1 MDATAALSVLD
12 DTQSTPRISKHS
24 QSDTEWSPGFS
35 AGRGFQDSESESECP
50 ARPKSRVLDVFNSS
64 MSNLAEIAGKQ
75 NIDPLKSQLEH
86 WEDCSEME
94 KQTYA
99 RTAKE
104 ACQLVCHVIAPRDGE
119 KLFQVVQQQQNGGI
133 ARDTGL
139 EALIA
144 AYKKAP
150 SKALKTQIL
159 SIYANRFTATELKAI
174 HRPFENL
181 SDRQIKKARAHSS
194 SKGSGSPLT
203 KIPQH
208 RIRLDKGKLDHFME
222 FTSRPYFYQDVAF
235 GSRTLK
241 LESGEE
247 MVMPNIVRT
256 VARCTI
262 INQYL
267 DFCKEENFTP
277 LSRAT
282 MWRILEVQ
290 EASQR
295 KSLKG
300 LDNTAADGAEGFEAL
315 YEIVDQLEEVGADK
329 EWSSQ
334 TRKRLKDSKL
344 YLKTTYRDHC
354 QEESACPDHC
364 RVFALSDAKDAD
376 YQTLCNHE
384 HDHACRDCDSLKEVI
399 QEIQRSISEYSS
411 KINDKE
417 KEDDLRY
424 EADIAEVKIKEWK
437 AHIMRAQNQE
447 QSKQNILL
455 SLQQNEVFVILD
467 WAMKFT
473 QMKFREKQSEWFGK
487 RGINWHICCVI
498 SRKEDKLEVT
508 SYAHLFNSCTQDWFS
523 VLSIIENLMSII
535 KKSNLGITKAY
546 LRSDE
551 AGCYHN
557 SSLIA
562 SLRDIGDRQGIE
574 IVRYDHSEPQHGKDL
589 CDRILCPMKAA
600 IRRYCNEGH
609 DIVTAHDMQVALD
622 KRPVQGTTAAVFC
635 VSEEKETL
643 KMKKIAN
650 YSSLHNFEFTPDG
663 LRVWKAYN
671 IGTGKLIS
679 WGSIILYPQEATGLV
694 EEKPFFPTSTREM
707 YRKTNQ
713 QKKDAEDEDSIECPN
728 PQCMAEF
735 HSRSELEAHL
745 NVIGHHSPAE
755 QVRRGLYDTLRI
767 DWVRRFQNISLDGKR
782 QTRHESEVESATAP
796 EDGLLKMGWAL
807 HKPRGG
813 QTRFSHKVRAYLQ
826 KKFEIGLG
834 RGRKEEP
841 SQVANDMRKARNADG
856 TRMFGRTEWLS
867 KLQIQGFFS
876 RMSAKRKQS
885 TLKEFS
891 TDEEDDEIDDAAAEE
906 YACQND
912 EQLEKETSEAVVE
925 AIGVRHPLMYDVFNL
940 CEMANENKLSSFK
953 CKMLK
958 EICKHFEIP
967 FNTRN
972 SKSELLQKIT
982 EMVAECS
989 CSSK

>member
-50 ARPKSRVLDVFNSS
+50 ARPKTTVLDVFNSS

-119 KLFQVVQQQQNGGI
+119 KLFQVVQQKQNGGI

-364 RVFALSDAKDAD
+364 RVFALSDANDAD

-609 DIVTAHDMQVALD
+609 DIVTAHDMQVALE

-679 WGSIILYPQEATGLV
+679 WESIILYPQEATGLV
-694 EEKPFFPTSTREM
+694 EEKSFFPTSTREM

-796 EDGLLKMGWAL
+796 EDGVLKMGWAL

>member
-119 KLFQVVQQQQNGGI
+119 KLFQVVQQKQNGGI

-334 TRKRLKDSKL
+334 TWKRLKDSKL

-364 RVFALSDAKDAD
+364 RVFPLSDANDAD

-609 DIVTAHDMQVALD
+609 DIVTAHDMQVALE

-679 WGSIILYPQEATGLV
+679 WESIILYPQEATGLV
-694 EEKPFFPTSTREM
+694 EEKSFFPTSTREM

-713 QKKDAEDEDSIECPN
+713 QKKDGEDEDSIECPN

-796 EDGLLKMGWAL
+796 EDGVLKMGWAV

-876 RMSAKRKQS
+876 RMSAKRKRS

>member
-99 RTAKE
+99 RTAKD

-181 SDRQIKKARAHSS
+181 CDRQIKKARAHSS
-194 SKGSGSPLT
+194 SKGSGNPLT

-208 RIRLDKGKLDHFME
+208 RIRLDKGKVDHFME

-384 HDHACRDCDSLKEVI
+384 HDYACRDCDSLKEVI
-399 QEIQRSISEYSS
+399 QEIQRSISEYSF

-424 EADIAEVKIKEWK
+424 EADIAEVKIK
-437 AHIMRAQNQE
+437 
-447 QSKQNILL
+447 
-455 SLQQNEVFVILD
+455 
-467 WAMKFT
+467 
-473 QMKFREKQSEWFGK
+473 
-487 RGINWHICCVI
+487 
-498 SRKEDKLEVT
+498 
-508 SYAHLFNSCTQDWFS
+508 
-523 VLSIIENLMSII
+523 
-535 KKSNLGITKAY
+535 
-546 LRSDE
+546 
-551 AGCYHN
+551 
-557 SSLIA
+557 
-562 SLRDIGDRQGIE
+562 
-574 IVRYDHSEPQHGKDL
+574 
-589 CDRILCPMKAA
+589 
-600 IRRYCNEGH
+600 
-609 DIVTAHDMQVALD
+609 
-622 KRPVQGTTAAVFC
+622 
-635 VSEEKETL
+635 
-643 KMKKIAN
+643 
-650 YSSLHNFEFTPDG
+650 
-663 LRVWKAYN
+663 
-671 IGTGKLIS
+671 
-679 WGSIILYPQEATGLV
+679 
-694 EEKPFFPTSTREM
+694 
-707 YRKTNQ
+707 
-713 QKKDAEDEDSIECPN
+713 
-728 PQCMAEF
+728 
-735 HSRSELEAHL
+735 
-745 NVIGHHSPAE
+745 
-755 QVRRGLYDTLRI
+755 
-767 DWVRRFQNISLDGKR
+767 
-782 QTRHESEVESATAP
+782 
-796 EDGLLKMGWAL
+796 
-807 HKPRGG
+807 
-813 QTRFSHKVRAYLQ
+813 
-826 KKFEIGLG
+826 
-834 RGRKEEP
+834 
-841 SQVANDMRKARNADG
+841 
-856 TRMFGRTEWLS
+856 
-867 KLQIQGFFS
+867 
-876 RMSAKRKQS
+876 
-885 TLKEFS
+885 
-891 TDEEDDEIDDAAAEE
+891 
-906 YACQND
+906 
-912 EQLEKETSEAVVE
+912 
-925 AIGVRHPLMYDVFNL
+925 
-940 CEMANENKLSSFK
+940 
-953 CKMLK
+953 
-958 EICKHFEIP
+958 
-967 FNTRN
+967 
-972 SKSELLQKIT
+972 
-982 EMVAECS
+982 
-989 CSSK
+989 

>member
-50 ARPKSRVLDVFNSS
+50 ARPKSRVLEVFNSS

-679 WGSIILYPQEATGLV
+679 WGSIILYPQGATGLV

-735 HSRSELEAHL
+735 HSRSALEAHL

-782 QTRHESEVESATAP
+782 QTRHESEVESATTP

>member
-12 DTQSTPRISKHS
+12 DIQSTPRVSRRS
-24 QSDTEWSPGFS
+24 QSDTEWTPGFS
-35 AGRGFQDSESESECP
+35 AGRDFQDSESESECP

-64 MSNLAEIAGKQ
+64 VLNLAEIAGKQ
-75 NIDPLKSQLEH
+75 SIDPLKSQLEH

-94 KQTYA
+94 KQTYI

-119 KLFQVVQQQQNGGI
+119 KLFQVVQLQQNCGI

-194 SKGSGSPLT
+194 SKGSGNPLT

-208 RIRLDKGKLDHFME
+208 RVRLDKGKLDHFME

-235 GSRTLK
+235 GTRKLK

-247 MVMPNIVRT
+247 IVMPNIVRT

-267 DFCKEENFTP
+267 DFCKEDNFTP

-300 LDNTAADGAEGFEAL
+300 LDNTAADGAEGFETL
-315 YEIVDQLEEVGADK
+315 YVIVDQLEEVGADK
-329 EWSSQ
+329 DWSSQ
-334 TRKRLKDSKL
+334 TRKRLKESKL
-344 YLKTTYRDHC
+344 YLKTIYRDHC

-364 RVFALSDAKDAD
+364 RVFALSDANDAD

-384 HDHACRDCDSLKEVI
+384 HDHACRDCESLKEVI
-399 QEIQRSISEYSS
+399 QEIQSSISEYSS

-417 KEDDLRY
+417 KEEDLRY
-424 EADIAEVKIKEWK
+424 EADIAEIKIKEWK

-455 SLQQNEVFVILD
+455 SLQENEVFIILD

-473 QMKFREKQSEWFGK
+473 HIKFREKQSEWFGK

-523 VLSIIENLMSII
+523 VLSITENLMSLI
-535 KKSNLGITKAY
+535 KKSNPGIAKAY

-609 DIVTAHDMQVALD
+609 DIITAYDMQIALD

-635 VSEEKETL
+635 VNEEKKTL

-679 WGSIILYPQEATGLV
+679 WESIILYPQEATSLV

-713 QKKDAEDEDSIECPN
+713 QKKDAEDKDSVECPN
-728 PQCMAEF
+728 PQCLAEF

-755 QVRRGLYDTLRI
+755 
-767 DWVRRFQNISLDGKR
+767 
-782 QTRHESEVESATAP
+782 
-796 EDGLLKMGWAL
+796 
-807 HKPRGG
+807 
-813 QTRFSHKVRAYLQ
+813 
-826 KKFEIGLG
+826 
-834 RGRKEEP
+834 
-841 SQVANDMRKARNADG
+841 
-856 TRMFGRTEWLS
+856 
-867 KLQIQGFFS
+867 
-876 RMSAKRKQS
+876 
-885 TLKEFS
+885 
-891 TDEEDDEIDDAAAEE
+891 
-906 YACQND
+906 
-912 EQLEKETSEAVVE
+912 
-925 AIGVRHPLMYDVFNL
+925 
-940 CEMANENKLSSFK
+940 
-953 CKMLK
+953 
-958 EICKHFEIP
+958 
-967 FNTRN
+967 
-972 SKSELLQKIT
+972 
-982 EMVAECS
+982 
-989 CSSK
+989 

>member
-679 WGSIILYPQEATGLV
+679 WESIILYPQEATGLV

>member
-1 MDATAALSVLD
+1 M
-12 DTQSTPRISKHS
+12 
-24 QSDTEWSPGFS
+24 
-35 AGRGFQDSESESECP
+35 
-50 ARPKSRVLDVFNSS
+50 
-64 MSNLAEIAGKQ
+64 
-75 NIDPLKSQLEH
+75 
-86 WEDCSEME
+86 
-94 KQTYA
+94 
-99 RTAKE
+99 
-104 ACQLVCHVIAPRDGE
+104 
-119 KLFQVVQQQQNGGI
+119 
-133 ARDTGL
+133 
-139 EALIA
+139 
-144 AYKKAP
+144 
-150 SKALKTQIL
+150 
-159 SIYANRFTATELKAI
+159 KAI

-181 SDRQIKKARAHSS
+181 SDRQIKKARAHSC

-300 LDNTAADGAEGFEAL
+300 LDNSAAEGAEGFETL
-315 YEIVDQLEEVGADK
+315 YEIADQLEEVGADK

-364 RVFALSDAKDAD
+364 RVFTLSDANDAD
-376 YQTLCNHE
+376 YQTLCSHE

-455 SLQQNEVFVILD
+455 SLQQNEVFVTLD
-467 WAMKFT
+467 LAMKFT

-498 SRKEDKLEVT
+498 SRKKDKLEVT

-826 KKFEIGLG
+826 KKFEIGLA
-834 RGRKEEP
+834 RGRKEET

-967 FNTRN
+967 SF
-972 SKSELLQKIT
+972 
-982 EMVAECS
+982 
-989 CSSK
+989 

>member
-1 MDATAALSVLD
+1 
-12 DTQSTPRISKHS
+12 
-24 QSDTEWSPGFS
+24 
-35 AGRGFQDSESESECP
+35 
-50 ARPKSRVLDVFNSS
+50 

-75 NIDPLKSQLEH
+75 SIDPLKSQLEH

-194 SKGSGSPLT
+194 SKGSGNPLT

-208 RIRLDKGKLDHFME
+208 RIRLEKGKLDHFME

-235 GSRTLK
+235 GSRKLK

-364 RVFALSDAKDAD
+364 RVFALSDADDAD

-399 QEIQRSISEYSS
+399 QEIQCSISEYSS

-455 SLQQNEVFVILD
+455 SLQENEVFIILD

-523 VLSIIENLMSII
+523 VLSIIENLMAII
-535 KKSNLGITKAY
+535 KTSDPGITKAY

-557 SSLIA
+557 SSLTA

-635 VSEEKETL
+635 VNEEKKTL

-679 WGSIILYPQEATGLV
+679 WESIILYPQEATSLV

-782 QTRHESEVESATAP
+782 KTRHESEVESATAT

-813 QTRFSHKVRAYLQ
+813 QTRFSPKVRAYLQ

-891 TDEEDDEIDDAAAEE
+891 TDEEDDEIDDGAAEE

-972 SKSELLQKIT
+972 SKSQLLQKIT

>member
-1 MDATAALSVLD
+1 MNATAALSVLD
-12 DTQSTPRISKHS
+12 DTQSTPRISRHS
-24 QSDTEWSPGFS
+24 QSDTEWTPGFS
-35 AGRGFQDSESESECP
+35 AGRDFQDSESESECP
-50 ARPKSRVLDVFNSS
+50 ARPKSRVLDLFNSS

-75 NIDPLKSQLEH
+75 SIDPLKSQLEH

-194 SKGSGSPLT
+194 SKGSGNPLT

-208 RIRLDKGKLDHFME
+208 RIRLEKGKLDHFME
-222 FTSRPYFYQDVAF
+222 FTSRPYFYQEVAF
-235 GSRTLK
+235 GSRKLK

-334 TRKRLKDSKL
+334 TRKRLKDSKF

-364 RVFALSDAKDAD
+364 RVFALSDADDAD

-399 QEIQRSISEYSS
+399 QEIQCSISEYSS

-455 SLQQNEVFVILD
+455 SLQENEVFIILD
-467 WAMKFT
+467 WAMTFT

-523 VLSIIENLMSII
+523 VLSIIENLMAII
-535 KKSNLGITKAY
+535 KTSDPGITKAY

-557 SSLIA
+557 SSLTA

-635 VSEEKETL
+635 VNEEKKTL

-679 WGSIILYPQEATGLV
+679 WESIILYPQEATSLV

-782 QTRHESEVESATAP
+782 KTRHESEVESATAT

-813 QTRFSHKVRAYLQ
+813 QTRFSPKVRAYLQ

-891 TDEEDDEIDDAAAEE
+891 TDEEDDEIDDGAAEE

-972 SKSELLQKIT
+972 SKSQLLQKIT

>member
-523 VLSIIENLMSII
+523 VLSIIENLLSII

>member
-12 DTQSTPRISKHS
+12 DTQSTPRISKHF

-203 KIPQH
+203 KMPQH
-208 RIRLDKGKLDHFME
+208 CIRLDKGKLDHFME

-364 RVFALSDAKDAD
+364 RVFALSDVKDAD

-399 QEIQRSISEYSS
+399 QEIQRSISEHSS

-447 QSKQNILL
+447 QCKQNILL

-643 KMKKIAN
+643 KMKKIAT

-713 QKKDAEDEDSIECPN
+713 QKKDAEDEDSIKCPN

-953 CKMLK
+953 CKMFK

-972 SKSELLQKIT
+972 SKSELIQKIT